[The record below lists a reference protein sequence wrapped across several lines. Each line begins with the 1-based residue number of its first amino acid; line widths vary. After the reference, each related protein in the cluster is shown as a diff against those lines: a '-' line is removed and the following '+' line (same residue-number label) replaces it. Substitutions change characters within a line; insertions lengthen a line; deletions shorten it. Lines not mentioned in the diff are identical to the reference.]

1 MPGQRMA
8 STEELGGVPEGEDGI
23 TEQEQESDRCVQ
35 FFPDQKVLGNS
46 SQKGSP
52 QF

>member
-1 MPGQRMA
+1 MA
-8 STEELGGVPEGEDGI
+8 STEELGGVPEGEDRI